1 MKTID
6 QSAIRKQ
13 NMRKILAQLI
23 RHPQMTRQALTEATG
38 VSLMTVTNL
47 IDVLREQQVLL
58 FLRCS
63 ETGANA
69 TDAKPKTSLCVAT
82 GMHG

>member
-23 RHPQMTRQALTEATG
+23 RHPQMTRQALTEATA
-38 VSLMTVTNL
+38 S
-47 IDVLREQQVLL
+47 
-58 FLRCS
+58 
-63 ETGANA
+63 A
-69 TDAKPKTSLCVAT
+69 
-82 GMHG
+82 

>member
-6 QSAIRKQ
+6 QSAIRKP

-47 IDVLREQQVLL
+47 IDVLREQQVQERELRVLQQRERRCCFLL
-58 FLRCS
+58 PERH
-63 ETGANA
+63 
-69 TDAKPKTSLCVAT
+69 KPVR
-82 GMHG
+82 